1 MRAGFITITVIA
13 ALALGSA
20 SRAAAQEPDP
30 NFVPEVG
37 QPGKD
42 VVWVPTPDELVDR
55 MLDVAGITPQDF
67 LIDLGSG
74 DGRIVIAAAR
84 RGTPALGV
92 EYSVNMVELSRRNA
106 AAAGVSDL
114 ATFERGDMFEA
125 DISKATV
132 LGLFLLPG
140 NMNKLRPKFLD
151 LAPGSRIVANEYGIE
166 GWRPDRRETLTDC
179 DQTWCTTLL
188 WIVPAKVD
196 GTWRMPDGDLV
207 IEQEYQFFTGGSDG
221 KPVVDGRLTG
231 AEISFHID
239 EAHYRGRVAGDVME
253 GTVTRGGKTAPWRA
267 ERK

>member
-1 MRAGFITITVIA
+1 MRTGFITIAVVA

-20 SRAAAQEPDP
+20 HAQEPDP

-55 MLDVAGITPQDF
+55 MLDLAELTPQDY

-74 DGRIVIAAAR
+74 DGRIVIAAAK
-84 RGTPALGV
+84 RGTRALGV
-92 EYSVNMVELSRRNA
+92 EYSINMVALSRKNA
-106 AAAGVSDL
+106 EAAGVSDL

-125 DISKATV
+125 DISRATV

-140 NMNKLRPKFLD
+140 NMDKLRDKFLN
-151 LAPGSRIVANEYGIE
+151 LAPGARIVANEYGIE
-166 GWRPDRRETLTDC
+166 GWRPDRREMLADC
-179 DQTWCTTLL
+179 DQTWCTALL

-207 IEQEYQFFTGGSDG
+207 IEQEYQFFTGGIDG
-221 KPVVDGRLTG
+221 KPVVDGRMTG
-231 AEISFHID
+231 AGISFHVGD
-239 EAHYRGRVAGDVME
+239 AHYTGRVAGDVME
-253 GTVTRGGKTAPWRA
+253 GTVTRNGQASAWRA
-267 ERK
+267 ERE